1 MLHALTYNFCSN
13 LSCVVKMHCLIT
25 STLKIIAE
33 FFKILLNYWKLMSIN
48 EYTLLENQK
57 LCPKLR
63 FSNSVWTQ
71 FELFFNSVSQKRK
84 KNPGQVRHVDAM
96 MIIQE
101 LFWLFF
107 FSSAVLIQDTKSV
120 THSVTKDK
128 TWSTEQLHVK
138 DQECTQYYLIDEIP
152 HKLEVKRAETL
163 LFCFKSIEL
172 NAV

>member
-1 MLHALTYNFCSN
+1 M
-13 LSCVVKMHCLIT
+13 
-25 STLKIIAE
+25 
-33 FFKILLNYWKLMSIN
+33 FFWDTNWY
-48 EYTLLENQK
+48 
-57 LCPKLR
+57 
-63 FSNSVWTQ
+63 FS
-71 FELFFNSVSQKRK
+71 FLSQKRK

-107 FSSAVLIQDTKSV
+107 FSAVLIQDTKSV

-163 LFCFKSIEL
+163 FCFKSIEL

>member
-1 MLHALTYNFCSN
+1 MQKLPGLFEFSSQKTW
-13 LSCVVKMHCLIT
+13 
-25 STLKIIAE
+25 
-33 FFKILLNYWKLMSIN
+33 FFKNRSNKYWKLLYFDHFWRN
-48 EYTLLENQK
+48 Y
-57 LCPKLR
+57 
-63 FSNSVWTQ
+63 
-71 FELFFNSVSQKRK
+71 NSVSQKRK

-152 HKLEVKRAETL
+152 HKLEAKRAET